1 MVQEQEQQKA
11 EWVSMSKASKAI
23 NMHINTLTRFVERHN
38 VPTKQSMRDA
48 RLKMVDLTRI
58 KEILAQD

>member
-1 MVQEQEQQKA
+1 MVQEQQKI
-11 EWVSMSKASKAI
+11 EWLSMSKASKAV

-38 VPTKQSMRDA
+38 VPTKKSMRDA
-48 RLKMVDLTRI
+48 RLVLVDITRI